1 MWKRCIEG
9 KLTVP
14 VTWETELSKNG
25 NNKETWEKLIDSGKV
40 GYMAYLRNLRNIL
53 QANPSNLQTVLDT
66 IENPDRVK
74 KSKQLPFRY
83 LSAYKAVS
91 DIAGSKVF
99 DVLENAIEISV
110 ENMPKLSGTTVIA
123 VDVSGSMGDRI
134 SRNSDIMYY
143 EIAVLLGLAA
153 NKICDNSIFYT
164 FDTEINKFNFSSKT
178 PILETL
184 RNMPYGGGTDMYLP
198 FKEMID
204 RKIKADRIIILSDNE
219 CNRIN
224 WYSRKTVQQMA
235 DEYRKQSKQD
245 LWVHAIDLAG
255 YGTQQFHGDRT
266 NIIAGWSEK
275 VLDFINLAEQGTGSL
290 IKTIEDC
297 DYIE

>member
-1 MWKRCIEG
+1 
-9 KLTVP
+9 
-14 VTWETELSKNG
+14 
-25 NNKETWEKLIDSGKV
+25 
-40 GYMAYLRNLRNIL
+40 
-53 QANPSNLQTVLDT
+53 
-66 IENPDRVK
+66 
-74 KSKQLPFRY
+74 
-83 LSAYKAVS
+83 
-91 DIAGSKVF
+91 
-99 DVLENAIEISV
+99 
-110 ENMPKLSGTTVIA
+110 
-123 VDVSGSMGDRI
+123 
-134 SRNSDIMYY
+134 MYY